1 MKSLIRSISTWW
13 FLRNTDRRLYRKHPQ
28 LRERAEAIAAARR
41 NHRKT
46 KQLQEEQQN
55 DMLRLLRENM

>member
-1 MKSLIRSISTWW
+1 MNPIRSFRTWL
-13 FLRNTDRRLYRKHPQ
+13 FLLNIDRRLYRKHPQ

-41 NHRKT
+41 QHRKT
-46 KQLQEEQQN
+46 KPLIEEQQN

>member
-1 MKSLIRSISTWW
+1 MNLLRSFRTWL
-13 FLRNTDRRLYRKHPQ
+13 FLRNVDRRVYRKHPQ
-28 LRERAEAIAAARR
+28 LRERAEAIAAARQ

-46 KQLQEEQQN
+46 KQLQEDQQN

>member
-1 MKSLIRSISTWW
+1 MKALLRSLRTWL
-13 FLRNTDRRLYRKHPQ
+13 FLRKIDRGLYRKHPQ

-41 NHRKT
+41 SHRKT
-46 KQLQEEQQN
+46 KQLQEDQQN